1 MTALVLA
8 LEREYAF
15 VTYRIR
21 PMSADDIPVMTSW
34 HYPPPYDFYDP
45 DANENDLAELSDPS
59 RWGHEHFTAVNEPHE
74 VVGFFQFRRPEPGLF
89 IEIGL
94 GLRPHL
100 TGIHGLNCGEKGS
113 SVRRNGHRPRSCQ
126 LVEHRSRLSKGR
138 RARNRWP
145 RPASANVP

>member
-45 DANENDLAELSDPS
+45 DANEDDLAELSDPS
-59 RWGHEHFTAVNEPHE
+59 RWGHEHSLRSMNRMRSWDSFSSDVPSQACLSRSGLAVE
-74 VVGFFQFRRPEPGLF
+74 L
-89 IEIGL
+89 
-94 GLRPHL
+94 
-100 TGIHGLNCGEKGS
+100 
-113 SVRRNGHRPRSCQ
+113 
-126 LVEHRSRLSKGR
+126 RLSIAVVTGYIDPGK
-138 RARNRWP
+138 P
-145 RPASANVP
+145 MSPVP